1 MVLQHT
7 VCGMDG
13 RTPKAANV
21 DVGDAALATTTKAFL
36 SKLKPAVAVEEEEG
50 KPGASPTDTLD
61 NI

>member
-1 MVLQHT
+1 
-7 VCGMDG
+7 MDG